1 MRSTAL
7 KRQPINILCIPKRK
21 KNHLTFLKNISG
33 DWLND
38 WKDSGILGLEMEKP
52 TAFCAVKFFGFII
65 IRKNVVANVAKW
77 LAENVARNIHCRH
90 IHLKVGLPPVIR
102 FVILHFL
109 KKPEM
114 SWKKRIIHIKSK
126 NHLLTFSNRAI
137 SIYNKQHRSRK
148 TSLTS
153 SSALS
158 SSMTS
163 IFTSAL
169 MGNSVNAGGD
179 GGGGETLT
187 VWLCKICAEQR
198 EIWKKSGAWFFKV
211 RLFFF

>member
-1 MRSTAL
+1 M
-7 KRQPINILCIPKRK
+7 
-21 KNHLTFLKNISG
+21 
-33 DWLND
+33 ND

-52 TAFCAVKFFGFII
+52 IVFCAVKFFGFII

-77 LAENVARNIHCRH
+77 LAENVARNIRCRH

-109 KKPEM
+109 KKPET

-211 RLFFF
+211 RQFFF